1 MKGFDGQMHQLE
13 RATLLISAVVIAAS
27 FVATSREVALAVAAG
42 AGLMSVNAWAI
53 RKLTER
59 ATRNDER
66 GPVQGQGLAS
76 RPGLVLL
83 WFNLKMALLIALVL
97 AAVLVLKLNGIGFL
111 VGISV
116 FPAAVMVTAVRAALA
131 DQPDDEQQPSQGE
144 R

>member
-27 FVATSREVALAVAAG
+27 FVATSREVALAVAVG

>member
-83 WFNLKMALLIALVL
+83 WFKLKMALLIALVL